1 MLVPALCK
9 KAFLQ
14 FEALISSNGE
24 VALFSK
30 KKLGKVEVL
39 IVQDSP
45 KLEFFFAL
53 GNCLWIFRCR
63 GSLSLKNNKIKIKGY
78 KSYKLTGNTCQKLL
92 STCIKNV
99 LSYLS
104 ELCNGMNRDLLCD
117 LLIMTVDAAETSQ
130 EKKTLN
136 KQTSKQREVCVGFE
150 NSQSVTIIKRHYT
163 LVT

>member
-45 KLEFFFAL
+45 KLGFISRQEIGFGYSVAEAA
-53 GNCLWIFRCR
+53 GR
-63 GSLSLKNNKIKIKGY
+63 LKNNKIRIKGY
-78 KSYKLTGNTCQKLL
+78 KSYRNLHL
-92 STCIKNV
+92 STRIKSV
-99 LSYLS
+99 VTSLSCAV
-104 ELCNGMNRDLLCD
+104 E
-117 LLIMTVDAAETSQ
+117 
-130 EKKTLN
+130 
-136 KQTSKQREVCVGFE
+136 
-150 NSQSVTIIKRHYT
+150 
-163 LVT
+163 